1 MVVYSPGMG
10 CAVCA
15 CQVLLLIATLL
26 GVQAYRHSR
35 DYGGRVALRHVSRAG
50 REFLKVWLDLAE
62 GDLEKLS
69 PLVDSLPPY
78 ISESCIHAVE
88 EVFHNDPHVF
98 IRMLDAWGKP
108 GGGILNGNTMWLG
121 SYDECSRLQNA
132 SFCIF
137 QVLLGDDEGVWSGV
151 LTKEVAIFS
160 AAMCVPVECDGAD
173 VKNAVDA
180 VLLSRLGSINP
191 FGDVPVRPEVKCS
204 NFGSE
209 PLTPGAI
216 VVICL
221 CCLIVFTV
229 AVATLCDAVFRV
241 YGRQELTVE
250 SKSLNP
256 DVDQLEKTPLLP
268 RSLFFSESHSRRK
281 KMMWRLCTCLKE
293 SAQAFSLYHSLSALL
308 NTKRSPTTI
317 SCADGIRVISLCWYI
332 AGHTLV
338 WLISG
343 NLLDNGLE
351 FMRVQIPQ
359 VFAQLIV
366 QGFFSVDSFFFI
378 SGLLVAYLTLQEMSF
393 RAASGLKWRV
403 FPFVSYYVYR
413 YFRLTIV
420 YGLVLLFFIQM
431 LPYLGYGPVWSAVD
445 KYAED
450 CREYWWTNLL
460 YINNIY
466 PSFTNQCIS
475 GTWYLSAD
483 MQFYAISPLLLI
495 PLFLYWPLGL
505 SLTTALLLACMLVTG
520 VLTGV
525 YNLGLSPFQGVLVP
539 DMTLSHW
546 VDILPPFVVYN
557 NVYFDKPYCR
567 IPPYLVGL
575 LVGFVLYRELKLPF
589 RWTLS
594 AVLHGGSLVC
604 ALVLTSV
611 LILGLYPMW
620 HGHVYTVTE
629 EVLFNV
635 LSRLAWGVALA
646 FVVYACHNGYGGWL
660 NSGLSWSF
668 WTPLAR
674 LCFLTFLIHPIVLFA
689 TVDSLQRTLHCTY
702 VNVIVLMV
710 GEIALSFGIAFAVSA
725 VVEYPLKGVLKAVFK
740 CFGVE
745 RQFQSFHRLPQSDS
759 IR

>member
-1 MVVYSPGMG
+1 MCTGEILR
-10 CAVCA
+10 A
-15 CQVLLLIATLL
+15 VLLLTALL
-26 GVQAYRHSR
+26 SVQAQPGREALSELSR
-35 DYGGRVALRHVSRAG
+35 VG

-69 PLVDSLPPY
+69 PLVDSLPPS

-132 SFCIF
+132 SFCDLKL
-137 QVLLGDDEGVWSGV
+137 LLGSDQGIWSGV
-151 LTKEVAIFS
+151 FTEEVAIFS
-160 AAMCVPVECDGAD
+160 IAMCVPIECDGAD
-173 VKNAVDA
+173 VKNAVDE
-180 VLLSRLGSINP
+180 VLLSRLGSV
-191 FGDVPVRPEVKCS
+191 GLTGVPVRSEVKCG

-216 VVICL
+216 FVICL
-221 CCLIVFTV
+221 CCLMVFAV

-241 YGRQELTVE
+241 YGCRKLKPD
-250 SKSLNP
+250 SISLNA
-256 DVDQLEKTPLLP
+256 DADTEELARTPLLT
-268 RSLFFSESHSRRK
+268 RSMYYSQCSPAVPHTRGEEIKRRL
-281 KMMWRLCTCLKE
+281 WTCLKE

-413 YFRLTIV
+413 YFRLTLV

-445 KYAED
+445 NYAAD
-450 CREYWWTNLL
+450 CGEYWWTNVL

-466 PSFTNQCIS
+466 PPFNNQCIT

-495 PLFLYWPLGL
+495 PLFLYWPIGL
-505 SLTTALLLACMLVTG
+505 SLTTALLLVCMLVTG
-520 VLTGV
+520 VLTGAYKLV
-525 YNLGLSPFQGVLVP
+525 LSPFQGVLSP
-539 DMTLSHW
+539 NMTLTHW
-546 VDILPPFVVYN
+546 MEILTPYN
-557 NVYFDKPYCR
+557 NIYYDKPYCR

-589 RWTLS
+589 RRTLS

-611 LILGLYPMW
+611 LVFGLYPMW

-689 TVDSLQRTLHCTY
+689 TVESLQRTLHCTY
-702 VNVIVLMV
+702 VSISVLMV
-710 GEIALSFGIAFAVSA
+710 GELTLSFGIAFAVSA

-745 RQFQSFHRLPQSDS
+745 RQFQPFRRQPEVDS
-759 IR
+759 AL